1 MIRVGEDALGN
12 ATVVVILVEEELLS
26 FLRLQRHRDQ
36 VEVVEDLPL
45 LGSPVIIVEV
55 VIDPH
60 EALVDQFR
68 NDGLA
73 DGRPGHWQLHLLACA
88 HPGPI

>member
-1 MIRVGEDALGN
+1 MRN
-12 ATVVVILVEEELLS
+12 ASVVMVLVEEELLS
-26 FLRLQRHRDQ
+26 FLRLKRDRDQ
-36 VEVVEDLPL
+36 VEVIEDLLL

-60 EALVDQFR
+60 EALVDHFR

-73 DGRPGHWQLHLLACA
+73 DGCPGYWELHLLAGA
-88 HPGPI
+88 HPRLV